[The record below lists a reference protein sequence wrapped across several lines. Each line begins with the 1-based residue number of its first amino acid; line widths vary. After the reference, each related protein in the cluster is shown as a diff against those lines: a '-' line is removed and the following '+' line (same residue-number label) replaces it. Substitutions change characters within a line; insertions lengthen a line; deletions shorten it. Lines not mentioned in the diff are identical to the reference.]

1 MANLTKIILGLNIL
15 AGGAGI
21 FFGITKSGQASE
33 LVEKAKTAETK
44 AAKAGGKVT
53 GLENDKKDLTA
64 KFSTANSNAQSLQ
77 TQLDQI
83 KGNASGKDSQI
94 LKLQAAT
101 NSLDTLLQNKQLE
114 IIKLQAE
121 ANLGKQAKDDLDRV
135 QREKDDL
142 DAELQKLKAPKKPKG
157 PKKTTVGTNV
167 RAGNIVQQNPNTG
180 SIILNIG
187 TVHGIKVEDQFDVFR
202 NNKHIG
208 RIKVSLLG
216 SNPNL
221 SIAQRTE
228 ALGVPKDAQFKTGDE
243 LFKFQPK

>member
-44 AAKAGGKVT
+44 ATAAVGKMTKLEDEQKKLVGDLSIKTQEAASSKIELDTATRKANSTGGKLTDLQTEYSNLKTTNQVLTTERDNLQAKADEVV
-53 GLENDKKDLTA
+53 LAQAAL
-64 KFSTANSNAQSLQ
+64 STATNLIQTLR
-77 TQLDQI
+77 TQLD
-83 KGNASGKDSQI
+83 N
-94 LKLQAAT
+94 
-101 NSLDTLLQNKQLE
+101 
-114 IIKLQAE
+114 
-121 ANLGKQAKDDLDRV
+121 
-135 QREKDDL
+135 
-142 DAELQKLKAPKKPKG
+142 LKAPKKPKG
-157 PKKTTVGTNV
+157 PQKSTVGTNV

-243 LFKFQPK
+243 LFRFQPK